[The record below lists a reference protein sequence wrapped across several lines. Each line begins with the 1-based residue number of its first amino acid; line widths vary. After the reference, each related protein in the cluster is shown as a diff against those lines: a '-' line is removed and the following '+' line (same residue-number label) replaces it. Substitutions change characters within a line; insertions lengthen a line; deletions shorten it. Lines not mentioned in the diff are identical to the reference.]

1 MPTIIRLKMLLLLAL
16 FGLVIAACAPGEQVA
31 DPEDPDADPE
41 GVDVVDDAADAPA
54 DAVQLTLQHMEVP
67 PERVD
72 AFQRAIERFN
82 EEQERYFVR
91 QQTVGWDEA
100 YARATAQIAAGE
112 QPDMLQA
119 IPAFFTTI
127 RETGAVQPATGIFE
141 ELSQNHTFIPAMV
154 EQYEWDGE
162 IWAIPAWGMV
172 EGLWYNVEHFEEAG
186 LEPPTTWSEVLEAA
200 EALTTDG
207 RYGITVP
214 TGDSFATLQA
224 IYTWMTV
231 NEAADIYD
239 DDCNPVIDNPQTVE
253 TFEFFEQLAEYGPP
267 DSPAYGWA
275 EVESALVAG
284 RTSMITFKG
293 SFLRAW
299 EEDSG
304 LPPEALSVVPIPQPD
319 DGGQPSSLSYSN
331 AVMVMTDDP
340 EKQEGIKE
348 FMDFFLRPDVY
359 GEWLGE
365 AEPGL
370 FLPVTEEGEQADTFW
385 QAPIISSFA
394 GHMETQLEIN
404 RDSVLY
410 GFTQDAYCPEVGEFE
425 GQFLLAKA
433 VERMIVE
440 GLSPSEAVA
449 WLQEQMEQIDV

>member
-1 MPTIIRLKMLLLLAL
+1 MRTVVLWKMLLLLAVL
-16 FGLVIAACAPGEQVA
+16 GLLAAACAPGEPVA
-31 DPEDPDADPE
+31 GPDDPDVDQADDVPEDS
-41 GVDVVDDAADAPA
+41 DDLVA
-54 DAVQLTLQHMEVP
+54 LTLQHMEVP

-72 AFQRAIERFN
+72 AFQRLIDRFN
-82 EEQERYFVR
+82 EEQDQYFVT

-112 QPDMLQA
+112 APEMLQA

-127 RETGAVQPATGIFE
+127 RETGTVQPATEIFE
-141 ELSQNHTFIPAMV
+141 ELSENHTFIPAMV
-154 EQYEWDGE
+154 EQYDWDGE
-162 IWAIPAWGMV
+162 IWAIPAFSMV
-172 EGLWYNVEHFEEAG
+172 EGLWYNAQHFEEAG
-186 LEPPTTWSEVLEAA
+186 LEPPTTWGEVLEAT
-200 EALTTDG
+200 EALTGDG
-207 RYGITVP
+207 RFGITVP
-214 TGDSFATLQA
+214 TGDSFATVQA
-224 IYTWMTV
+224 IYTWMGA
-231 NEAADIYD
+231 NQAEDIYD
-239 DDCNPVIDNPQTVE
+239 DDCAPIVDDPRTVE
-253 TFEFFEQLAEYGPP
+253 TFEFFEQLAEYSPP
-267 DSPAYGWA
+267 DSPAYTWA

-299 EEDSG
+299 EQDSG
-304 LPPEALSVVPIPQPD
+304 LPPEALRMVPIPQPD
-319 DGGQPSSLSYSN
+319 DGGQEFSLSYSN
-331 AVMVMTDDP
+331 AIMVMTDDP
-340 EKQEGIKE
+340 VKQEGIKE

-370 FLPVTEEGEQADTFW
+370 FLPVTEEGEEAETFW
-385 QAPIISSFA
+385 ESPIIADFDDE
-394 GHMETQLEIN
+394 MRTQLEIN
-404 RDSVLY
+404 RTSALY

-440 GLSPSEAVA
+440 GMSPAEAAA